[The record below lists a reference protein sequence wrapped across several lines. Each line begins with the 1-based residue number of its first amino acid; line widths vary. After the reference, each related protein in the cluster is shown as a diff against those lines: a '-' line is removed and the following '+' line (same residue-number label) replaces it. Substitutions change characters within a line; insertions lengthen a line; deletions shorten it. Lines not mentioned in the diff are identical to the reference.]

1 MALKFSCNN
10 SDNQFTFMHK
20 TKEERDAV
28 FEFLLEFR
36 EKYIHKFT
44 TLTKT
49 VIQANDAKIWRSMLI
64 ALAALNGAI

>member
-1 MALKFSCNN
+1 
-10 SDNQFTFMHK
+10 MHK